1 MRPALES
8 NLSPHP
14 YSPNVDY
21 DQDVEAEMYWL
32 QMSDFYDWPHIQHYD
47 SYEHLKQII
56 AVADFQKIHQ
66 NMVGEI
72 EMRGL
77 ELNRKCTDVI
87 ARIRAAK
94 NM

>member
-77 ELNRKCTDVI
+77 ELNRKWCDVI